1 MNKPLTYLSWP
12 VARPACLAA
21 GVAVLHL
28 LGTPAH
34 AQFLA
39 VNSMRQSSPIE
50 APRAAKAVLL
60 KTLLKQWENEY
71 HATIFYESNLVD
83 NKRVVEQGFT
93 AGTLADR
100 LAAVLPQVSLQF
112 KELRTNY
119 FVVTGAPGAGNPL
132 APSAAAGAIQDIR
145 VTGRV
150 TGNNGEPLPG
160 VTVLVKGTTNG
171 TATDANGNFALSV
184 PENSTLVFSSV
195 GFVRQEVAVGTT
207 TNFNISLKDDTQS
220 LKEVVVVGYG
230 TQSRQELTTSVASV
244 GAAQIARQPVAGF
257 DQALQG
263 QAPGVQVTAPTGAP
277 GAGINVRVRGNAS
290 LTLNGSPLYV
300 IDGVP
305 VLPDYQQELTTGNQR
320 LNPLNTINPNDIE
333 SIDVLKDGAAA
344 AIYGVRAANGVV
356 VITTKRGKVGQAQVG
371 LSMYYG
377 KQYLR
382 KKLDLLNS
390 TQFAR
395 QYNETIT
402 NYNAQQTSPGSIV
415 PIPFADPNN
424 PGQYN
429 TDWQDEVYRPAAIQN
444 YQLNVSG
451 GTEKTRYYIAGGYFK
466 QDGININSGFDRFN
480 FKVNFDQ
487 EVSSRFRMGVNLN
500 TSRSHT
506 NGSVRSELGAGS
518 SGTVIGALVQIP
530 TIPVYNA
537 DGTYAV
543 NTFAT
548 NFDNPV
554 GNLRESNNNAIV
566 YQAIGNLFGELD
578 ILKNL
583 KLRSSI
589 GLDFRTQT
597 ENTFISRNYPSLALP
612 GVDPSLRGSART
624 ATNQQVIWLL
634 ENTLTYNPNLGEKS
648 HLTLLA
654 GQSMQ
659 ASDRF
664 TSGAGTRSFASNA
677 VPYLSAGAIADGI
690 PGSYADQWSLL
701 SFFSRAIYDY
711 DQRYLATVSFRADAS
726 SRFSAANR
734 FGYFPAVALGW
745 RISKESF
752 FPETKVIS
760 DLKLRASFGA
770 NGNQEIYTYQR
781 YARYAVG
788 YNYQGTGSAIV
799 GGISQSDIGNEVK
812 WETTYQYNGG
822 IDLAMF
828 DNRLTFTFD
837 IYNKHTKDLLNS
849 VPIPQ
854 SSGAQT
860 LSIFQNLGSIENKGI
875 EIGLVT
881 KNVDGQNGAFAW
893 STNFNVSGNRNKI
906 LDLGTQT
913 SDAGVQSPR
922 VIITGNTIQQA
933 GVPLAVFYGYVAD
946 GIIQTQDQLN
956 ALNAASPT
964 KIYQATKTAPGDIKF
979 KDLNGDGVINASD
992 RTIIGNPNPKA
1003 FAGVTNNFSYK
1014 GLDLS
1019 VFFQGSFGN
1028 DIYNQTRTVIEGQTD
1043 PINQSAAVL
1052 NHWTPTNT
1060 DTNIPRPVRSDP
1072 NSNNRLSTRF
1082 IEDGSYVRLKNI
1094 TLGYTVPVSIS
1105 KHAAIKS
1112 LRVYATTQNLV
1123 TWTKYS
1129 GYDPEVS
1136 ADPLSTT
1143 SIGRDFGVY
1152 PQSRTYTVG
1161 LNATF

>member
-1 MNKPLTYLSWP
+1 
-12 VARPACLAA
+12 VPAALASS
-21 GVAVLHL
+21 
-28 LGTPAH
+28 
-34 AQFLA
+34 LA
-39 VNSMRQSSPIE
+39 E
-50 APRAAKAVLL
+50 
-60 KTLLKQWENEY
+60 
-71 HATIFYESNLVD
+71 
-83 NKRVVEQGFT
+83 
-93 AGTLADR
+93 R
-100 LAAVLPQVSLQF
+100 LATVLPPANLQF
-112 KELRTNY
+112 KELRANY
-119 FVVTGAPGAGNPL
+119 FIVTSRPASATSSTVAGTAQNVPV
-132 APSAAAGAIQDIR
+132 S
-145 VTGRV
+145 GRV
-150 TGNNGEPLPG
+150 TDAKGEGLPG
-160 VTVLVKGTTNG
+160 VTVLVKGTTIG
-171 TATDANGNFALSV
+171 TATGADGSFSLSA
-184 PENSTLVFSSV
+184 PENSTLVFSSI
-195 GFVRQEVAVGTT
+195 GYKNQELAITGATST
-207 TNFNISLKDDTQS
+207 IAIRMSDDAQS
-220 LKEVVVVGYG
+220 LNEVVVVGYG

-277 GAGINVRVRGNAS
+277 GAGINVRIRGNAS
-290 LTLNGSPLYV
+290 LSLNGSPLYV

-390 TQFAR
+390 QQFAR

-402 NYNAQQTSPGSIV
+402 NYNAQQTDPKNIV
-415 PIPFADPNN
+415 AIPFADPNN
-424 PGQYN
+424 PGPYN

-444 YQLNVSG
+444 YQLSVSG
-451 GTEKTRYYIAGGYFK
+451 GTEKTRYYVAGGYFK

-487 EVSSRFRMGVNLN
+487 EVSSRFRMGINLN

-518 SGTVIGALVQIP
+518 SGTVIGALTQIP
-530 TIPVYNA
+530 TIPVYNP
-537 DGTYAV
+537 DGVTYAV
-543 NTFAT
+543 NSFAT

-597 ENTFISRNYPSLALP
+597 ENTFVSRNYPSLALP
-612 GVDPSLRGSART
+612 GVDPSQRGSART

-634 ENTLTYNPNLGEKS
+634 ENTLTYNPNLGDKS

-677 VPYLSAGAIADGI
+677 VPYLGAGAIANGI
-690 PGSYADQWSLL
+690 PSSYADQWALL

-726 SRFSAANR
+726 SRFSSANR

-745 RISKESF
+745 RVSKESF
-752 FPETKVIS
+752 FPQTRAIS

-781 YARYAVG
+781 FARYATG

-828 DNRLTFTFD
+828 NNRLTFTFD
-837 IYNKHTKDLLNS
+837 IYDKRTKDLLNS

-860 LSIFQNLGSIENKGI
+860 LSILQNLGSIDNRGI
-875 EIGLVT
+875 EIGVVT
-881 KNVDGQNGAFAW
+881 RNVDGQNGGFSW

-906 LDLGTQT
+906 VDLGMQT

-922 VIITGNTIQQA
+922 VILPTDNPNTIQQA
-933 GVPLAVFYGYVAD
+933 GVPLGVFYGYVAD

-956 ALNAASPT
+956 ALNAGSPT
-964 KIYQATKTAPGDIKF
+964 KIYQAAKTAPGDIKF
-979 KDLNGDGVINASD
+979 KDLNGDGVINTSD

-1003 FAGVTNNFSYK
+1003 IAGITNNFSYK

-1019 VFFQGSFGN
+1019 IFFQGSFGN
-1028 DIYNQTRTVIEGQTD
+1028 DIYNQTRTVTEGQTD
-1043 PINQSAAVL
+1043 PLNQSVAVL

-1072 NSNNRLSTRF
+1072 NGNNRLSTRF

-1094 TLGYTVPVSIS
+1094 TLGYTVPTVLSN
-1105 KHAAIKS
+1105 HAAIKS